1 MVDERKKNE
10 LVCEPMSVADL
21 AEKIN
26 RPINTIIV
34 MLLKQGISA
43 NRNQVLTADVVAR
56 VAEFFD
62 IALIKPEA
70 KADKSK
76 TFTECDAE
84 ASAKGS
90 VLFDRM
96 PVVVVV
102 GHVDHGKTTLLD
114 YIRKTRV
121 AAREKG
127 GITQHVGA
135 YEAHTSHGNIVFIDT
150 PGHEAFS
157 VMRSRGLSVADIAVL
172 VVGVDNGVQPQTI
185 EAYELAK
192 KAGVPIIVALNKID
206 KASPK
211 QIEEVRH
218 ALSRIGLVPEEWGGD
233 VVFVPVSALKGDGV
247 STLLDMIMLQ
257 AQMKGLSTF
266 LDVPALG
273 FVLESRLEKG
283 RGAVATVIARS
294 GVLRVGNY
302 FVCGEAS
309 GRISSLKNWSGENIL
324 EAKPSVPVIV
334 AGFSD
339 LPRSGDILKVCES
352 HEIKKMHQVVVDER
366 RAAALPVLQ
375 NVQPGSI
382 RIIVKTDTVSG
393 KEVLVSAIEKLSP
406 RVHSGISVLFAGV
419 GPVNESDVVY
429 AADTQATIY
438 TLHVKA
444 DVNAVRIAHEMNV
457 SINSFDI
464 IYKLLEALEEV
475 AQRGRPIKKVVKKVG
490 EAVIL
495 KVFDI
500 KKLGVI
506 AGARIIDGVCNK
518 NSTVKVLRGSRVVG
532 KGAISSLQRDRNPAK
547 EVRKGFECAFVVD
560 GFTEWQIDDRVECY
574 NEVREDL

>member
-1 MVDERKKNE
+1 MVGERKKNE
-10 LVCEPMSVADL
+10 LVCGPMSVADL
-21 AEKIN
+21 AEKID
-26 RPINTIIV
+26 RPVNAIII

-43 NRNQVLTADVVAR
+43 NRNQFLTADIVAR

-62 IALIKPEA
+62 IPVIKPVA
-70 KADKSK
+70 KTSDAKS
-76 TFTECDAE
+76 FTECDDA
-84 ASAKGS
+84 APKGTIA
-90 VLFDRM
+90 FDRM

-135 YEAHTSHGNIVFIDT
+135 YEAKTSHGNIVFIDT

-157 VMRSRGLSVADIAVL
+157 VMRSRGLSIADIAIL

-218 ALSRIGLVPEEWGGD
+218 ALSRIGLVPEEWGGE

-247 STLLDMIMLQ
+247 DTLLDMIMLQ

-283 RGAVATVIARS
+283 RGPVATVIARS

-302 FVCGEAS
+302 FVCGETS
-309 GRISSLKNWSGENIL
+309 GRISSLKDWSGESII
-324 EAKPSVPVIV
+324 EAKPSVPVVV
-334 AGFSD
+334 AGFSE
-339 LPRSGDILKVCES
+339 LPRSGDLFTVCAV
-352 HEIKKMHQVVVDER
+352 HEIKKMHTAMVDER
-366 RAAALPVLQ
+366 RLTMPVLQ
-375 NVQPGSI
+375 GAQAGSV
-382 RIIVKTDTVSG
+382 RILIKTDTATG

-406 RVHSGISVLFAGV
+406 KTHSGVSILYSGV
-419 GPVNESDVVY
+419 GPVNESDVTY
-429 AADTQATIY
+429 AADTQAAIY

-444 DVNAVRIAHEMNV
+444 DVNALRVAQEMSV
-457 SINSFDI
+457 AINHFDI
-464 IYKLLEALEEV
+464 IYKLLESLEEV
-475 AQRGRPIKKVVKKVG
+475 AQRGRPVKKVIKKVG
-490 EAVIL
+490 EAIIL

-506 AGARIIDGVCNK
+506 AGARVTEGVCNR
-518 NSTVKVLRGSRVVG
+518 NSTVKVIRGARVIG
-532 KGAISSLQRDRNPAK
+532 KGSISSLQRDRNPAK

-560 GFTEWQIDDRVECY
+560 GFTEWQVDDRVECY
-574 NEVREDL
+574 NEVRED